1 MDVLVRV
8 DAGVLRRA
16 LASCPGLDA
25 GSVAEMAVPSYL
37 HSNPLIPW
45 IVWRRLGAVLDLAGP
60 RALSGRILDFGC
72 GAGAF
77 LPSLASTG
85 RTVVGLDPE
94 PEPARALCRELGL
107 EVPVLGGDG
116 LEGAVG
122 PGELDLVVAVEV
134 LEHLDDD
141 LASTVAVLRS
151 RLAPGGILVAS
162 LPTEN
167 LVYRLA
173 RRIAGFSGHY
183 HRRAAAAVDAVVRG
197 SGFRRTATR
206 RLPFACPP
214 WLFVVHR
221 YEKEEAS

>member
-1 MDVLVRV
+1 MLVRV
-8 DAGVLRRA
+8 ETAALRRA
-16 LASCPGLDA
+16 LASCPGLDE
-25 GSVAEMAVPSYL
+25 GRVAEMAVPSYL
-37 HSNPLIPW
+37 HRNPLIPW

-60 RALSGRILDFGC
+60 RALAGRILDFGC

-85 RTVVGLDPE
+85 RTVLGLDPE
-94 PEPARALCRELGL
+94 PGPARALLRELGL

-116 LEGAVG
+116 LEGGVG

-134 LEHLDDD
+134 LEHLDED
-141 LASTVAVLRS
+141 LVPTLAALRT

-162 LPTEN
+162 LPTEG
-167 LVYRLA
+167 LIYGLA
-173 RRIAGFSGHY
+173 RRVAGFSGHY
-183 HRRAAAAVDAVVRG
+183 HRRNATAVDAIVRG
-197 SGFRRTATR
+197 AGFRRTATR

-221 YEKEEAS
+221 YEMEEAS